1 MRRFGIKT
9 EVSNAWGCTPFSIC
23 TDDMEV
29 LQYEIDKYTK
39 NSPNIRDRH
48 FVEFVN
54 IDGHIIERPIE
65 ELN

>member
-1 MRRFGIKT
+1 MRQFGIKT
-9 EVSNAWGCTPFSIC
+9 EVSNAWGCPAFLIC
-23 TDDMEV
+23 TNDMEV
-29 LQYEIDKYTK
+29 LKYEIDKYTK
-39 NSPNIRDRH
+39 HAINIRDRH